1 MIDDDGATTT
11 GIVAPGRHDDG
22 FQMNDG
28 TPGSLTLLSHPM
40 KDLPE

>member
-28 TPGSLTLLSHPM
+28 TLAHSLCYRIP
-40 KDLPE
+40 